1 MKGRDMSKLFKLKEW
16 LTVVEA
22 ARHLS
27 IVLGEEVTEIDVLR
41 LALDGHLRLSVN
53 FVNHAEA
60 RCGKVIPLSEAKTTT
75 VPDIFRKGQEP
86 HDIVLTLKLNDRDY
100 LDLDEKIV
108 TLQGVWDLPLIG
120 NEQLD
125 VEHKYQNLNDGQAV
139 TLQGLDGAFVKDQ
152 DGQLCQLQEDYDDN
166 EYQAGSSAQLVM
178 LKQHIARD
186 NIEPSKAQELLDQHK
201 ENRKKFLEEKK
212 AKKDLGNDSENY
224 YPAGGLPQ
232 DSVLVVRTDALREF
246 EQSINGAP
254 AGMDK
259 PMTTTERNT
268 LLTII
273 AALCNNSAID
283 PAGRGAAGQIAKLT
297 EKLGATVT
305 DDTIRKVLAKIPDA
319 LESRMK

>member
-1 MKGRDMSKLFKLKEW
+1 MDKLFNLKAW
-16 LTVVEA
+16 LTVVDA

-27 IVLGEEVTEIDVLR
+27 IVFGEEVTEADVLR
-41 LALDGHLRLSVN
+41 LALDGHLKLSVN

-60 RCGKVIPLSEAKTTT
+60 RCGKVIPLSEAKTMT

-86 HDIVLTLKLNDRDY
+86 HDIVLALKLNDRDF
-100 LDLDEKIV
+100 LELDEKIV

-125 VEHKYQNLNDGQAV
+125 VEHKYQNLTDGPAV
-139 TLQGLDGAFVKDQ
+139 TLQGLDGAFVKGQ
-152 DGQLCQLQEDYDDN
+152 DGQLCQLQESFDEN
-166 EYQAGSSAQLVM
+166 EYQAGSSAQLEK
-178 LKQHIARD
+178 LKQHIACD
-186 NIEPSKAQELLDQHK
+186 NIEPSKAQELLNQHK
-201 ENRKKFLEEKK
+201 EKRKKFLEERKT
-212 AKKDLGNDSENY
+212 KKDSGRDSENY

-254 AGMDK
+254 AGADK

-273 AALCNNSAID
+273 AALCDNSAID
-283 PAGRGAAGQIAKLT
+283 SAGRGAAGQIAKLT

>member
-1 MKGRDMSKLFKLKEW
+1 MGKLFNLKTW
-16 LTVVEA
+16 LTVADA
-22 ARHLS
+22 AQHLS
-27 IVLGEEVTEIDVLR
+27 IVFGEEVTEADVLR
-41 LALDGHLRLSVN
+41 LALDGHLKLSVD

-60 RCGKVIPLSEAKTTT
+60 RCGKVIPLSEAKTMT
-75 VPDIFRKGQEP
+75 VPDIFKKGEET
-86 HDIVLTLKLNDRDY
+86 HDIILALRLNDRDF
-100 LDLDEKIV
+100 LELDEKIV

-120 NEQLD
+120 NEQID
-125 VEHKYQNLNDGQAV
+125 VEHKYQNLTDGPAV
-139 TLQGLDGAFVKDQ
+139 TLQGLDGAFVKGQ
-152 DGQLCQLQEDYDDN
+152 DGQLCQLQESYDDN
-166 EYQAGSSAQLVM
+166 EYQAGSSAQLEM
-178 LKQHIARD
+178 LKQHIACD
-186 NIEPSKAQELLDQHK
+186 NIEPSKAQELLNQHK
-201 ENRKKFLEEKK
+201 EKRKKFLEEKK
-212 AKKDLGNDSENY
+212 AKKDSGNDSENY

-246 EQSINGAP
+246 EQSINGVP

-273 AALCNNSAID
+273 AALCDYSAID
-283 PAGRGAAGQIAKLT
+283 SAGRGAAGQIAKLT